1 MPVSHFFFALLSLF
15 PCLFFREAWQEVV
28 TLNPFKIL
36 FLNDISH
43 MNTSFCKT
51 PLGDKNK
58 QISLWIQKNIK
69 REVNTEEQS
78 SLYFLANIL

>member
-51 PLGDKNK
+51 PPGG
-58 QISLWIQKNIK
+58 IK
-69 REVNTEEQS
+69 
-78 SLYFLANIL
+78 